1 MSRRCGVC
9 GSRCARGLPSEGG
22 GRAREGFSVEGWSYE
37 GDGSGLGGHGQD
49 FGEFEV
55 DDAKAAEFVGVGD
68 VSGFGVEVA
77 DAVVAF
83 EVGEEFVGFFLGDL
97 GCGFSAVGGDE
108 VVFFG
113 VFFEDFGD
121 VGAATAFE
129 FLEDGDLG
137 GVSFGGAGSAE
148 AFVDVSVEVDSDVGA
163 DAVFDGFDGHE
174 DFGNGSP

>member
-1 MSRRCGVC
+1 MR
-9 GSRCARGLPSEGG
+9 EGG
-22 GRAREGFSVEGWSYE
+22 PVEVEGGHGRVFPVRVGGVW
-37 GDGSGLGGHGQD
+37 GDGSGFGGHGQD

-55 DDAKAAEFVGVGD
+55 DDAEAAEFVGVGD

-77 DAVVAF
+77 DAVVAL

-121 VGAATAFE
+121 VGAAAAFE

-148 AFVDVSVEVDSDVGA
+148 AFVNVSVEVDSDVGA

-174 DFGNGSP
+174 DVGNGSP